1 MTADTAGDDDQIR
14 ERPSNNKKGNK
25 RKRKNKRN
33 PGGSG
38 AVLGVKVTRNLGVQG
53 VSLMTT
59 NTAHFISLV
68 AVANF
73 LGPSDLGTYSL
84 LLFLSGL
91 ITQVFHLASKPGTIR
106 RAFGMSDEDEDDDD
120 DDDDSGMAE
129 SPARALGTGL
139 VWSVI
144 VRHPRTL
151 WVDRVVISFHW
162 QWQWY

>member
-1 MTADTAGDDDQIR
+1 MAGDDQLPD
-14 ERPSNNKKGNK
+14 RPRKNKKG
-25 RKRKNKRN
+25 KNKPN

-59 NTAHFISLV
+59 NTAHFISLIV
-68 AVANF
+68 VANF
-73 LGPSDLGTYSL
+73 LGPSELGTYSL

-120 DDDDSGMAE
+120 DDERGRPASR
-129 SPARALGTGL
+129 ARALDTGR
-139 VWSVI
+139 VWSATVGI
-144 VRHPRTL
+144 FART
-151 WVDRVVISFHW
+151 RVAVSREPIGSYLLKGDQDAAH
-162 QWQWY
+162 